1 MAPALGIDGLA
12 SGLDTTSLINSLM
25 QIEAAPRTL
34 LQSKQSTA
42 QNVVTALQGINT
54 RVASLK
60 SSAEKAADVD
70 NWNAYKA
77 TSSATHVSAT
87 ASSSAE
93 AGSLTFT
100 VGAVATRQVS
110 LSAAVTDGSQLT
122 ADNPPTLTLKKANG
136 DLVSVTAA
144 SNSLAD
150 IVSAVNDSDMGIKAT
165 SVQVS
170 PGNYRLQF
178 TAGTTGSDGAFEL
191 YVGDEAAVNA
201 ATAPRLDAS
210 VATTAGDAEITLWE
224 GTAYEQS
231 FTQSSNTFSELMTGV
246 SVTVSQATEPG
257 ESVTIGVDTD
267 ATQVE
272 SLAKNLVG
280 ALTLVLDDIT
290 SRTKTTTTTASD
302 GSSTVK
308 GGILTG
314 DSSVRTVRDQLVR
327 AATYPVD
334 GVSPSSVGINVTR
347 EGGIEFD
354 ATAFADALA
363 DDPDGV
369 AAFVQALAGRV
380 ETVATNVSD
389 PFEGSLS
396 LRVKS
401 TQSQVDD
408 MGKQIEDW
416 DLRLELR
423 RSTLQNTYSQLEV
436 TLSNLNAQ
444 SSWLSGQLASLPS
457 ISSQ

>member
-1 MAPALGIDGLA
+1 MATLGIDGLA
-12 SGLDTTSLINSLM
+12 SGLDTTGLINSLM
-25 QIEAAPRTL
+25 QIEAAPQTL
-34 LQSKQSTA
+34 LKSKQSTA

-60 SSAEKAADVD
+60 TNAEKAADAS

-87 ASSSAE
+87 TTSSAE
-93 AGSLTFT
+93 TGSLTFT

-110 LSAAVTDGSQLT
+110 LSAAVSDGSQLT
-122 ADNPPTLTLKKANG
+122 TDNPPTLTLKKANG

-144 SNSLAD
+144 SNSLSDMVAA
-150 IVSAVNDSDMGIKAT
+150 INDSDMGIKAT
-165 SVQVS
+165 TVQVS
-170 PGNYRLQF
+170 PGSYRLQF
-178 TAGTTGSDGAFEL
+178 TAGTTGTDGAFEL

-201 ATAPRLDAS
+201 ATAPRLDGS
-210 VATTAGDAEITLWE
+210 VATTASNAAITLWE

-231 FTQSSNTFSELMTGV
+231 FTQSSNTFADLMTGV
-246 SVTVSQATEPG
+246 SVTVSQATDPG
-257 ESVTIGVDTD
+257 ESVTIDVATD
-267 ATQVE
+267 ATSVE

-280 ALTLVLDDIT
+280 SLTLVLDDIT
-290 SRTKTTTTTASD
+290 SRTKTITTTNSD
-302 GSSTVK
+302 GSSSVK

-314 DSSVRTVRDQLVR
+314 DAAVRAVRDQLVQ

-334 GVSPSSVGINVTR
+334 GVSPSTVGINVTK
-347 EGGIEFD
+347 EGGVTFD
-354 ATAFADALA
+354 PTVFASALA

-380 ETVATNVSD
+380 EEVATNVSD
-389 PFEGSLS
+389 PYEGSLS

-401 TQSQVDD
+401 TETQVND
-408 MGKQIEDW
+408 MAKQIEDW
-416 DLRLELR
+416 DLRLDLR

-444 SSWLSGQLASLPS
+444 SSWLAGQLASLPS
-457 ISSQ
+457 ISTQ